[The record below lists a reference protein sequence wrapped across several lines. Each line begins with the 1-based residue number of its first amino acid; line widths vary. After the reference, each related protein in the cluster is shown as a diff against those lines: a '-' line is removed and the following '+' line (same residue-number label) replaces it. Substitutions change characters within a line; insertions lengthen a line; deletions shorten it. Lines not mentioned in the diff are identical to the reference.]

1 MIEKTVTEMNEM
13 EFEALVGAYIDRT
26 AQGYGDMLADIFF
39 DLLLERT
46 TAQVEDTFKL
56 SISIQDNQVVIT
68 PDREASTVVVSG
80 NQILVGGHRLILEM
94 A

>member
-1 MIEKTVTEMNEM
+1 MTLATLVDAPRNE
-13 EFEALVGAYIDRT
+13 AART
-26 AQGYGDMLADIFF
+26 ALK
-39 DLLLERT
+39 RT
-46 TAQVEDTFKL
+46 AAQVEDTFKL

-80 NQILVGGHRLILEM
+80 DQILVGGHRLILEI